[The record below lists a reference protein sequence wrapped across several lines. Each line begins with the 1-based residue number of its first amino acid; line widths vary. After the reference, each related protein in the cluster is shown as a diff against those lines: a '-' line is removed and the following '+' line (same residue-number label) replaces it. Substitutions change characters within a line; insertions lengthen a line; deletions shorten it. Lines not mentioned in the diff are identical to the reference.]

1 MRSFLEISLSL
12 GGEVMNQVMSRRVSK
27 LSLGGCQ
34 ALFQIKRKRL
44 CEVSWKTSLGI
55 LSKRRLSFRLILS
68 QVMSQRVSKL
78 SLGGC
83 QALFQIKRKRLC
95 EVSWKTS
102 LGILSRRCLSFR
114 LSGLALMS
122 HLTTNNCLRRSI
134 VALAATV

>member
-1 MRSFLEISLSL
+1 MFASDLLFLSPSLSPSL
-12 GGEVMNQVMSRRVSK
+12 CGEV
-27 LSLGGCQ
+27 
-34 ALFQIKRKRL
+34 
-44 CEVSWKTSLGI
+44 
-55 LSKRRLSFRLILS
+55 LS